1 MAISLSSGVRNSL
14 ASVQDI
20 TAQAAAVQSRLATG
34 KRVNSAV
41 DNPVNFFTAS
51 SLNNRSD
58 QLKGLL
64 DGMSNGIQT
73 IQAASKGIDGITKL
87 VSSLQSTVKQAQAD
101 AAQNRPTITGTA
113 AELATAAEA
122 AATSKSLKDIA
133 LDKRLGAAG
142 AMEGSPAAYVP
153 NAATAATAASAGDLG
168 FDLTGAA
175 GTDTAAKMVI
185 QIGKGA
191 ATGEDL
197 TSIELNVD
205 ANTTVR
211 DVVNAIN
218 SSGVASAFVDEKGQ
232 LNVKG
237 TGSEKLSVGIG
248 LASGA
253 AVTGPPAV
261 SAADAALEAAT
272 DAAADG
278 STNALFGLTALNR
291 SAGKDSSNVTSA
303 TRSNLIEQY
312 NTLRTQIDELAK
324 DSGFNGVNLLAGDQ
338 VSLVFNEK
346 TGTNQNKLNI
356 QGTSLTSENLGIT
369 SASNTQLATFTN
381 FQNDL
386 DLEKATEQL
395 NGALS
400 SLKSLS
406 STFGANLA
414 VANTR
419 QDFTKGLADV
429 LTTGASNLV
438 NADANEE
445 AANLLSLQTRQQ
457 LSQTALSLSSQA
469 DQAVLRLF

>member
-34 KRVNSAV
+34 KRVNTAV
-41 DNPVNFFTAS
+41 DNPVNYFTAQ

-101 AAQNRPTITGTA
+101 AAQNRPTIVGTALSTA
-113 AELATAAEA
+113 AEKVAA
-122 AATSKSLKDIA
+122 SKSLKDIA
-133 LDKRLGAAG
+133 LDKAILDDDVDGTN
-142 AMEGSPAAYVP
+142 
-153 NAATAATAASAGDLG
+153 NAASSTSAGNLG
-168 FDLTGAA
+168 GDNTEEFFALQITVGSGDPATNGSTYEKVFDGTG
-175 GTDTAAKMVI
+175 M
-185 QIGKGA
+185 
-191 ATGEDL
+191 
-197 TSIELNVD
+197 
-205 ANTTVR
+205 TVR
-211 DVVNAIN
+211 DIVNEIN
-218 SSGVASAFVDEKGQ
+218 SSGVASAFVDEQGK

-237 TGSEKLSVGIG
+237 ESSQSIQVAIAG
-248 LASGA
+248 GA
-253 AVTGPPAV
+253 
-261 SAADAALEAAT
+261 DEAAAT
-272 DAAADG
+272 
-278 STNALFGLTALNR
+278 TALGTTTLNG
-291 SAGKDSSNVTSA
+291 ALGLQTTAETPDNVTSA
-303 TRSNLIEQY
+303 VRSNLIDQY

-324 DSGFNGVNLLAGDQ
+324 DSGFNGINLLGGDK
-338 VSLVFNEK
+338 VTLTFNEK
-346 TGTNQNKLNI
+346 TGTNQNKLDI
-356 QGTSLTSENLGIT
+356 QGSTLNSDNLGVEK
-369 SASNTQLATFTN
+369 AGNTNLAGTVN
-381 FQNDL
+381 FQDDT
-386 DLEKATEQL
+386 DLERATEQL
-395 NGALS
+395 NSALT

-414 VANTR
+414 IANTR
-419 QDFTKGLADV
+419 QDFTKGMADV

-457 LSQTALSLSSQA
+457 LSQTALSLSSQS